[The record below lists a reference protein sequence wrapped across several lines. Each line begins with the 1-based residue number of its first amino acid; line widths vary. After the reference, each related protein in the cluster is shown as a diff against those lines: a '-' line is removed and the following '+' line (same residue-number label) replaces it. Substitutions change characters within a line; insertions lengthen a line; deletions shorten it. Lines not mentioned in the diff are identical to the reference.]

1 MTHVEVLQ
9 LLSPIVSAVILAV
22 ASVLG
27 VVLTFGST
35 RLRLWLDSKNQAAAS
50 AIVADATVRVQAAM
64 ANGAGIIA
72 LGIQTGRIDPTSL
85 PQMRQA
91 AEVEAGKIAAKI
103 PDALAVLRP
112 LENSVIEGVM
122 AKITRALPTTVV
134 EAPLAAPVAP

>member
-64 ANGAGIIA
+64 ANGAGTIA

-122 AKITRALPTTVV
+122 SKITRALPAAVV
-134 EAPLAAPVAP
+134 EAPVAIPGKP

>member
-27 VVLTFGST
+27 IVLTFGST

-64 ANGAGIIA
+64 ANGAGTIA

-122 AKITRALPTTVV
+122 AKITRALPAVV
-134 EAPLAAPVAP
+134 TEAPVAAPAAP

>member
-27 VVLTFGST
+27 IVLTFGST

-50 AIVADATVRVQAAM
+50 KIVADATVRVQAAM
-64 ANGAGIIA
+64 ANGAGTIA
-72 LGIQTGRIDPTSL
+72 LGIQTGKIDPTSL
-85 PQMRQA
+85 PQMQQA
-91 AEVEAGKIAAKI
+91 AEVEARKIAAKI

-134 EAPLAAPVAP
+134 EAPLAAPAAP

>member
-22 ASVLG
+22 ASLLG
-27 VVLTFGST
+27 IILTFGST

-50 AIVADATVRVQAAM
+50 KIVADATVRVQAAM
-64 ANGAGIIA
+64 ANGAGTIA
-72 LGIQTGRIDPTSL
+72 LGIQTGKIDPTSL

-112 LENSVIEGVM
+112 LENSVLEGVM
-122 AKITRALPTTVV
+122 SKITRALPAAVV
-134 EAPLAAPVAP
+134 EAPVAIPGKP